1 LLNDL
6 INGAQKVLHEGEMYN
21 GYVAIVYGSR
31 SVDVVYMCGRLLRID
46 PSESTIC
53 YNYMRAE
60 VIRQGK
66 AWEITMEDAVPCFN
80 YVWTFNNC
88 MFDGE
93 ARRLKEVVKDQMLK
107 RNYSENEV

>member
-1 LLNDL
+1 MLNDL

-66 AWEITMEDAVPCFN
+66 AWEISHTPSKSIQFREGLV
-80 YVWTFNNC
+80 
-88 MFDGE
+88 
-93 ARRLKEVVKDQMLK
+93 
-107 RNYSENEV
+107 YSYIPLAQVLYLW